1 MSDGSGR
8 PSSFPVARLPAFHA
22 RVALLL
28 VFLVGVCNYLDRYA
42 MSVLQVPIKVELGLS
57 DGQLGLLTGLAF
69 FIPYVL
75 VTLPI
80 GRLADR
86 YSRKYI
92 LAGALVVWSA
102 MTALVSVSQGFLLI
116 MFLRMGVAIG
126 EAACLPT
133 SYSLLADCF
142 PPERRARAIAIV
154 GISFPVGSSLGI
166 AGAGALEGLLGW
178 RGAFVALG
186 AIGLV
191 LAPVLLAVV
200 REPARGGADRTGP
213 QAGPAPAPPPPFG
226 EALRMLWKQPVFRFV
241 AFGMG
246 FQTYVAATVLSWST
260 PFYTRVHG
268 IPLTR
273 VALLFGLIAGIGGA
287 VGSYGGGLLSD
298 RFGRGNPRAYLWIPA
313 AACELTV
320 PMGLAQF
327 LVPDACASLAFA
339 MATVML
345 VSCFPPPVYAIAHS
359 LVPANMRGLTS
370 ALLVVSSSI
379 LGGAFGATVTGVL
392 SDRLLGLGLGAD
404 ALRYAACTAFAFS
417 GLAAWLFSRA
427 ASRVEARPGQGAAA
441 IPDAG
446 GRAAR

>member
-8 PSSFPVARLPAFHA
+8 PSSVPAARSLAFHA
-22 RVALLL
+22 RIALLM

-42 MSVLQVPIKVELGLS
+42 MSVLQVPIKAELGLS

-86 YSRKYI
+86 YSRRYI

-133 SYSLLADCF
+133 SYSLLADYF
-142 PPERRARAIAIV
+142 APERRARAIAIV

-166 AGAGALEGLLGW
+166 AGAGALEDILGW

-191 LAPVLLAVV
+191 LAPVLLFAV
-200 REPARGGADRTGP
+200 REPVRGGADRALP
-213 QAGPAPAPPPPFG
+213 HAAAAPAPPPFG
-226 EALRMLWKQPVFRFV
+226 EALRMLWNQRVFRFV

-268 IPLTR
+268 MPLTR

-298 RFGRGNPRAYLWIPA
+298 RLGRGNPRAYLWIPA
-313 AACELTV
+313 AACALTV

-327 LVPDACASLAFA
+327 LVPDGTLSLAFA

-392 SDRLLGLGLGAD
+392 SDRLLRLGLGAD
-404 ALRYAACTAFAFS
+404 ALRYAVCTAFAFS
-417 GLAAWLFSRA
+417 GAAAWLFSRA
-427 ASRVEARPGQGAAA
+427 AARVEARPGPDGATA

-446 GRAAR
+446 RGAAR